1 MNEAELYIPG
11 AFLGIALLIMVTGR
25 WIFGIGK
32 NKPEEILYTSG
43 RSLGGLTRG
52 LAGVIPMSQKAKD
65 KIKSEVVKAGFY
77 GRHAADDFLA
87 LRNAAIVAWMF
98 FIGIAVIATVEQGE
112 ETTQRILIVGAG
124 MLLLIW
130 ALPRVIL
137 GLQAS
142 TRVKRIHH
150 ALPDG
155 LDMITMTMSAGMP
168 LQKSIERVAKELH
181 QSHRDL
187 ASELTILGGQTDAGS
202 LEQGLKE
209 LAKRIDQPDVS
220 ALATLIRHAERLG
233 GNITGAFHE
242 FSDSIRQTRR
252 QKAEEHGNRTSVK
265 LLFPVIFFL
274 APPIYVLLLGPAVLE
289 LRKFTINENQP
300 GGVLSQ
306 NDAAARSTASP
317 LAIEPIDVEAGS

>member
-1 MNEAELYIPG
+1 MNETELYIPG
-11 AFLGIALLIMVTGR
+11 AFLGIALLVMVTGR

-32 NKPEEILYTSG
+32 NKPEEMLSSSG
-43 RSLGGLTRG
+43 TSLGGLTRG
-52 LAGVIPMSQKAKD
+52 LAGVIPMSKAAND
-65 KIKSEVVKAGFY
+65 KIKSEVIKAGFY
-77 GRHAADDFLA
+77 GRYAAADYLA

-98 FIGIAVIATVEQGE
+98 FVGAAVVATVEQGE
-112 ETTQRILIVGAG
+112 ETTQRILLVGAG
-124 MLLLIW
+124 VLLLIW

-137 GLQAS
+137 GMQAS
-142 TRVKRIHH
+142 SRVKRIHH

-265 LLFPVIFFL
+265 LSFPVIFFL

-289 LRKFTINENQP
+289 LRQFVVKENAP
-300 GGVLSQ
+300 GGVLNQS
-306 NDAAARSTASP
+306 DAASQSTISP
-317 LAIEPIDVEAGS
+317 LSTEPDDAN

>member
-1 MNEAELYIPG
+1 MNETELYIPG
-11 AFLGIALLIMVTGR
+11 AFLGIALLVMVTGR

-32 NKPEEILYTSG
+32 NKPEEMLSSSG
-43 RSLGGLTRG
+43 TSLGGLTRG
-52 LAGVIPMSQKAKD
+52 LAGVIPMSKAAND
-65 KIKSEVVKAGFY
+65 KIKSEVIKAGFY
-77 GRHAADDFLA
+77 GRYAAADYLA

-98 FIGIAVIATVEQGE
+98 FVGAAVVATVEQGE
-112 ETTQRILIVGAG
+112 ETTQRILLVGAG
-124 MLLLIW
+124 VLLLIW

-137 GLQAS
+137 GMQAS
-142 TRVKRIHH
+142 SRVKRIHH

-242 FSDSIRQTRR
+242 FADSIRQTRR

-289 LRKFTINENQP
+289 LRQFVVKENAP
-300 GGVLSQ
+300 GGVLNQS
-306 NDAAARSTASP
+306 DAASQSTISP
-317 LAIEPIDVEAGS
+317 LSTEPDDAN

>member
-1 MNEAELYIPG
+1 MNETELYIPG
-11 AFLGIALLIMVTGR
+11 AFLGIALLVMVTGR

-32 NKPEEILYTSG
+32 NKPEEMLSSSG
-43 RSLGGLTRG
+43 TSLGGLTRG
-52 LAGVIPMSQKAKD
+52 LAGVIPMSKAAND
-65 KIKSEVVKAGFY
+65 KIKSEVIKAGFY
-77 GRHAADDFLA
+77 GRYAAADYLA

-98 FIGIAVIATVEQGE
+98 FVGAAVVATVEQGE
-112 ETTQRILIVGAG
+112 ETTQRILLVGAG
-124 MLLLIW
+124 VLLLIW

-137 GLQAS
+137 GMQAS
-142 TRVKRIHH
+142 SRVKRIHH

-289 LRKFTINENQP
+289 LRQFVVKENAP
-300 GGVLSQ
+300 GGVLNQS
-306 NDAAARSTASP
+306 DAASQSTISP
-317 LAIEPIDVEAGS
+317 LSTEPDDAN